1 MPDGERG
8 QIPVNTRKIREAV
21 SQEAKARAEFSGA
34 VKKGA
39 RTIACMAGDGAGT
52 TLANIAIPLGCGPLA
67 PVPSLFAHGG
77 ARNCA
82 GRTSE
87 GLALDKVRALIAAAR
102 RASAIGRPFNRFITV
117 HWQTAGLTEAEAMPA
132 TTALLKYWREWLGG
146 HTAYIWTRENGGGKG
161 SHLHILA
168 HLPEGR
174 EINGR
179 RSIHWIERITGQPY
193 RRGVILTKKIAGAGQ
208 PDGAI
213 YAENLGTVLAYVL
226 KGAEPDAAAA
236 IGIEHKH
243 GGRIIGKRC
252 GISQNIAC
260 KARSNRLRHVKK

>member
-8 QIPVNTRKIREAV
+8 QLLVNTRKIREAAGRR
-21 SQEAKARAEFSGA
+21 AKARGEFSGA
-34 VKKGA
+34 VKKGEVSDDCKA
-39 RTIACMAGDGAGT
+39 DLGT
-52 TLANIAIPLGCGPLA
+52 GTALANIAIPLGCGP
-67 PVPSLFAHGG
+67 SLYSHGG
-77 ARNCA
+77 ARNRA
-82 GRTSE
+82 DRTSE
-87 GLALDKVRALIAAAR
+87 GMSLDKVQGLIAAAR

-117 HWQTAGLTEAEAMPA
+117 HWERAGVADVGARRA
-132 TTALLKYWREWLGG
+132 STALLKYWREWLGG
-146 HTAYIWTRENGGGKG
+146 RTAYIWTRENGDGKG

-179 RSIHWIERITGQPY
+179 RSMRWIEKITGQPY
-193 RRGVILTKKIAGAGQ
+193 RRDVILTEKIAGANQ
-208 PDGAI
+208 PDSAL

-226 KGAEPDAAAA
+226 KGVEPEAAAA

-252 GISQNIAC
+252 GMSRN
-260 KARSNRLRHVKK
+260 ARASAQT